1 MKKILLP
8 LLFVFLSTQIS
19 AQFADRITDLP
30 EEKLKNY
37 ATPLATWTGTYL
49 NSGGYYS
56 ASVSKL
62 FGVKIGLVGMMIIVP
77 DDQQTF
83 KLEDGTESA
92 TFFGDKGAAVPGTD
106 GYVVYPPG
114 INLTSV
120 PTGIPQIAVSTLGSE
135 VMLRF
140 IPTLAIDDVEAG
152 LFGVGIKHSISQYF
166 PLMPVDIAVQI
177 LYNSV
182 SITKSDELDIST
194 SNLAFNAHAS
204 RSFGLVTL
212 YGGLQYEATTM
223 DLEYSFTG
231 TGFEGAVEGDQIKLS
246 LEGDNNIR
254 LTLGAALR
262 LAFFVLNADVNIGSH
277 TAIVAGLN
285 FEL

>member
-1 MKKILLP
+1 MKKLLLP
-8 LLFVFLSTQIS
+8 FLFLLLAVQIK

-30 EEKLKNY
+30 VDELKNY

-56 ASVSKL
+56 ADVSTL
-62 FGVKIGLVGMMIIVP
+62 FGFKIGLIGMMILVP
-77 DDQQTF
+77 DDQTTFQTS
-83 KLEDGTESA
+83 DGSESA
-92 TFFGDKGAAVPGTD
+92 TFFGEKGAAVPGSA

-114 INLTSV
+114 INKTSV

-135 VMLRF
+135 LMLRF
-140 IPTLAIDDVEAG
+140 VPTLEIDDVEAG
-152 LFGVGIKHSISQYF
+152 LFGIGVKHSISQYI
-166 PLMPVDIAVQI
+166 PLLPVDIAVQL
-177 LYNSV
+177 LYNRV
-182 SITKSDELDIST
+182 SIESPDLDMKTTNI
-194 SNLAFNAHAS
+194 AFNAHAS

-212 YGGLQYEATTM
+212 YGGLQYESSSM
-223 DLEYSFTG
+223 DIDYTFTG
-231 TGFEGAVEGDQIKLS
+231 TGFVGVFPDDKLS
-246 LEGDNNIR
+246 LSLDGDNNFR

-262 LAFFVLNADVNIGSH
+262 LAVLVINADVNLGSQ